1 MTKSDKITIEFI
13 NNPEADVNKL
23 AKRYKTAPS
32 YVYKMRARALQHT
45 NDTLR
50 DSERETAMDKLADT
64 SRQLEAL
71 STTLSSTDDGW
82 QLTQTVPTST
92 DVILE
97 QRGNRYGKFSG
108 QAEISQRLKGVVR
121 EFEAKRGCDL
131 APDQREA
138 LEMVM
143 HKVARIINGDPNYH
157 DSWADIAGYAKLVAD
172 RLETGKEV

>member
-1 MTKSDKITIEFI
+1 MTKSDQITIEFI
-13 NNPEADVNKL
+13 NNPDANVNKL
-23 AKRYKTAPS
+23 AKKYKTAPS
-32 YVYKMRARALQHT
+32 YVYKMRARAQQHVAD
-45 NDTLR
+45 NPLKP
-50 DSERETAMDKLADT
+50 EREAAMDALVTT
-64 SRQLEAL
+64 SQELG
-71 STTLSSTDDGW
+71 GW
-82 QLTQTVPTST
+82 QVTASTPTST

-97 QRGNRYGKFSG
+97 ERGNRYGKFSG

>member
-1 MTKSDKITIEFI
+1 MTKSDQITIEFI
-13 NNPEADVNKL
+13 NNPDANVNKL

-32 YVYKMRARALQHT
+32 YVYKMRARAQQHVAD
-45 NDTLR
+45 NPLKPER
-50 DSERETAMDKLADT
+50 DSAMD
-64 SRQLEAL
+64 AL
-71 STTLSSTDDGW
+71 IATNQDNGGW
-82 QLTQTVPTST
+82 QVTASTPTST

>member
-1 MTKSDKITIEFI
+1 MTNLEKAANYLLKHPDASV
-13 NNPEADVNKL
+13 NNL
-23 AKRYKTAPS
+23 AKRIGVS
-32 YVYKMRARALQHT
+32 YSYAHKLKQKVIAEIDKRLSTPEQDA
-45 NDTLR
+45 
-50 DSERETAMDKLADT
+50 AMDALVTT
-64 SRQLEAL
+64 SQELG
-71 STTLSSTDDGW
+71 GW
-82 QLTQTVPTST
+82 QVTASTPTST

>member
-1 MTKSDKITIEFI
+1 MTKSDQITIEFI
-13 NNPEADVNKL
+13 NNPDANVNKL
-23 AKRYKTAPS
+23 AKKYKTAPS
-32 YVYKMRARALQHT
+32 YIYKMRARALQHVAD
-45 NDTLR
+45 NPLKP
-50 DSERETAMDKLADT
+50 EREAAMDALIETTTTRTADGEWQVT
-64 SRQLEAL
+64 A
-71 STTLSSTDDGW
+71 ST
-82 QLTQTVPTST
+82 PTST

-97 QRGNRYGKFSG
+97 ERGNRYGKFSG